1 MVVEMT
7 IMMAEWSTR
16 LLSMADAL
24 TVPDG
29 GFSVDPRTGADVR
42 DGYAVAIHH
51 EHECVVT
58 HPVTAGD
65 LIEYV
70 ADVADTLTMPGRILG
85 GWRDPNSGAV
95 YLDVS
100 VVTPTLA
107 DALALAVR
115 HDQLA
120 VFDLAAMS
128 SIPVAATVPVA

>member
-7 IMMAEWSTR
+7 IMMTEWSTR

-29 GFSVDPRTGADVR
+29 GFSVDPCTGADVR
-42 DGYAVAIHH
+42 DGYAVAIHP
-51 EHECVVT
+51 EHERVVT
-58 HPVTAGD
+58 HSVTAGD

-70 ADVADTLTMPGRILG
+70 AHVADTLTMPGRILG
-85 GWRDPNSGAV
+85 GWRDPNSDAV

-100 VVTPTLA
+100 VVTSTLA

-120 VFDLAAMS
+120 VFDLAAMA
-128 SIPVAATVPVA
+128 SIPVAATADAA